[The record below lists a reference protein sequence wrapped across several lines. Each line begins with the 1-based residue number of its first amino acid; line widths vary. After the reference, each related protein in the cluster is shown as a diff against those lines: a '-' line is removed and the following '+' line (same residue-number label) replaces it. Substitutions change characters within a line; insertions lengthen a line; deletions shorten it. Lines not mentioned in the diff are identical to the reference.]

1 MSNHPSIIYYSIG
14 IIISIAMFNATG
26 VSITK
31 YAAAAQRATIDTSR
45 TLFIWIFS
53 LLFLGEKWS
62 WVQFIAFII
71 LVFGTLIYNEILI
84 LPANVFRYGTKKELE
99 KRKKAE
105 TGILDEDQQLNI
117 IG

>member
-1 MSNHPSIIYYSIG
+1 
-14 IIISIAMFNATG
+14 MFNATG

-31 YAAAAQRATIDTSR
+31 YAAASQRATIDTSR

-53 LLFLGEKWS
+53 LLFLDEKWS
-62 WVQFIAFII
+62 WVQFVAFII

-84 LPANVFRYGTKKELE
+84 LPVGILSYGTKKELE
-99 KRKKAE
+99 KKKKLE
-105 TGILDEDQQLNI
+105 TGILDEDQQYKF

>member
-1 MSNHPSIIYYSIG
+1 MKNYPSIIYYSIG
-14 IIISIAMFNATG
+14 IIISISMFNATG

-31 YAAAAQRATIDTSR
+31 YAAASQRATIDTSR

-53 LLFLGEKWS
+53 LIFLGEKWS

-71 LVFGTLIYNEILI
+71 LVFGTLIYNEILV
-84 LPANVFRYGTKKELE
+84 LPAHIFRYGTKKEIE
-99 KRKKAE
+99 KNKRSE
-105 TGILDEDQQLNI
+105 TGILDEDQKI